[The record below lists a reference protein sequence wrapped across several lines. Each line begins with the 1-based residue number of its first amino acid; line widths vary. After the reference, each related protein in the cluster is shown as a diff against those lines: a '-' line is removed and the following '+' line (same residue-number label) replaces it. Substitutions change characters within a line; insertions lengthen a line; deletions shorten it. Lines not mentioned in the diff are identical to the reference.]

1 MRSALTFAI
10 TLLFACSVVAQT
22 QENKQQDPASK
33 LVEFH
38 MAIMK
43 RGLNWSTS
51 VSNDGQKIHHEHLA
65 YVHSLLE
72 SGKAIIV
79 GTIKDESDI
88 VAVYIFR
95 AKTADEANSWAM
107 ADPAVKAG
115 HIVAEMHPWWS
126 EDIMK
131 KTTTPQ
137 KLTTAYLAFLTRG
150 PKWTP
155 QSTPETQ
162 EIQKQHLANIQRL
175 ADMKKL
181 VVAGPFGDKGT
192 LRGIFVFRVGSL
204 DEARKLSE
212 TDPAVQAGRL
222 ALDIHPWL
230 VPEGILP

>member
-1 MRSALTFAI
+1 MRLLATFLV
-10 TLLFACSVVAQT
+10 TFLFAFPVVSQ
-22 QENKQQDPASK
+22 NQQQNPASK

-43 RGLNWSTS
+43 RGPNWTKTPGTDA
-51 VSNDGQKIHHEHLA
+51 VKVQKDHVA
-65 YVHSLLE
+65 YVQSLLE
-72 SGKAIIV
+72 SGQAVIA
-79 GTIKDESDI
+79 GPIKDESDI
-88 VAVYIFR
+88 AAVYVFR
-95 AKTADEANSWAM
+95 AKTADEAKTWAM
-107 ADPAVKAG
+107 ADPAVVAG
-115 HIVAEMHPWWS
+115 HLIPEMHPWWS

-131 KTTTPQ
+131 KTSTPQ

-162 EIQKQHLANIQRL
+162 EIQKNHLANIQRL

-181 VVAGPFGDKGT
+181 VVAGPFGDKGV
-192 LRGIFVFRVGSL
+192 LRGIFVFRVDSIE
-204 DEARKLSE
+204 EARKLSE

>member
-1 MRSALTFAI
+1 MRLLALLVI
-10 TLLFACSVVAQT
+10 TLLFAAPVVSQN
-22 QENKQQDPASK
+22 QQKQAQDPASK

-43 RGLNWSTS
+43 RGPNWTKSPGI
-51 VSNDGQKIHHEHLA
+51 DAPKMQQEHIA
-65 YVHSLLE
+65 YVQSLLE
-72 SGKAIIV
+72 SGKAIIA
-79 GTIKDESDI
+79 GAIKDDSGI
-88 VAVYIFR
+88 VAVYVFR
-95 AKTADEANSWAM
+95 AKTAEEAKTWAT
-107 ADPAVKAG
+107 ADPAVAAG
-115 HIVAEMHPWWS
+115 HLTAEMHPWWS

-131 KTTTPQ
+131 KMITPQ

-155 QSTPETQ
+155 QLTPETH
-162 EIQKQHLANIQRL
+162 EIQKQHMANIQRL
-175 ADMKKL
+175 AETKKL

-204 DEARKLSE
+204 EEARQLSE

-222 ALDIHPWL
+222 ALDIHPWV